1 MPEWLTSLLESP
13 GPALLDFFSN
23 LWWLLGLI
31 LAALIWAASRLKSG
45 CNKQQLQD
53 WCNQLGY
60 DNGHVR
66 DEAKER
72 LMTCGGRAVPLLM
85 DVLAKE
91 GDKRRSLAV
100 EALCEIGTP
109 ALKPLLAARNKDHI
123 ARSVDGALEEYLPK
137 VVEHRQ
143 YEREHASMW
152 KRFWNRLARTERI
165 VDRLIAL
172 LNDGDPFVQEGAA
185 LALGRYSQPV
195 VASELGRKIYPT
207 ECKDSKMREIVA
219 QSMGQTKRA
228 EAIPYLKVGLRDRS
242 RDVRLA
248 ACQALRHFNQP
259 EAMHALEDVL
269 LPDENL
275 SVQKEAARAL
285 GSIGSRESIHFLER
299 VQAVLS
305 KDGDHSELCRVVGH
319 EIAHCNAIIRH
330 NDLR

>member
-13 GPALLDFFSN
+13 MPALLDFFSN

-53 WCNQLGY
+53 WCNQLY

-72 LMTCGGRAVPLLM
+72 LVTCGGRAVPLLM

-91 GDKRRSLAV
+91 GDKQRNLAV

-123 ARSVDGALEEYLPK
+123 AHSVDGALEKYLPK
-137 VVEHRQ
+137 VVERRQ

-172 LNDGDPFVQEGAA
+172 LDDGDHFVQEGAA
-185 LALGRYSQPV
+185 LALGEYSQPIA
-195 VASELGRKIYPT
+195 ASEMGRKLYPT
-207 ECKDSKMREIVA
+207 ECKDSEVRKKVA
-219 QSMGQTKRA
+219 RSLGKTKQA
-228 EAIPYLKVGLRDRS
+228 AAIPYLNIGLRDRS
-242 RDVRLA
+242 RDVRLE
-248 ACQALRHFNQP
+248 ACRALRHFNQP
-259 EAMHALEDVL
+259 EVMHALEDVL

-275 SVQKEAARAL
+275 SVQIEAARTL
-285 GSIGSRESIHFLER
+285 GSIGGGEAIHFLER
-299 VQAVLS
+299 VQDVLS
-305 KDGDHSELCRVVGH
+305 KDGDHSELCRVVND
-319 EIAHCNAIIRH
+319 EIARLYRSNPPQ
-330 NDLR
+330 